1 MPDLL
6 LSMGVQSV
14 SDAALWGGLL
24 ATLYALMQLLCSPLL
39 GALSDRFG
47 RRPVMLSSLFAMA
60 IDYVVLSA
68 ASALWVLLV
77 GRAIAGIM
85 GATYATASAY
95 IADVSPPAERARR
108 FGFIGAVFGLGF
120 VMGPALGGLV
130 GEWHVRG
137 PFMLAA
143 VLAAAN
149 GLLAYF
155 YFSETLPVA
164 SRRLFSWRRANPF
177 GALRRALSLPALR
190 WLLVGYLLLELGNHV
205 YPSVWSYWSKSTFNW
220 SVTMIGISLA
230 AYGIGLVVVQGTLV
244 RPVVKRLGEPRTIL
258 VGLTMGALA
267 AFSFGFAG
275 VDWLVFALIPFAA
288 LSDLAGPALTSLM
301 SARVEANEQG
311 ELQGVLASL
320 TALASVAMPPLAT
333 YLFYTFTREAAL
345 LHFPGAPFV
354 LSGLFIAVA
363 IPLMWRTLFRNPGV
377 T

>member
-164 SRRLFSWRRANPF
+164 SRRLFS
-177 GALRRALSLPALR
+177 
-190 WLLVGYLLLELGNHV
+190 
-205 YPSVWSYWSKSTFNW
+205 
-220 SVTMIGISLA
+220 
-230 AYGIGLVVVQGTLV
+230 
-244 RPVVKRLGEPRTIL
+244 
-258 VGLTMGALA
+258 
-267 AFSFGFAG
+267 
-275 VDWLVFALIPFAA
+275 
-288 LSDLAGPALTSLM
+288 
-301 SARVEANEQG
+301 
-311 ELQGVLASL
+311 
-320 TALASVAMPPLAT
+320 
-333 YLFYTFTREAAL
+333 
-345 LHFPGAPFV
+345 
-354 LSGLFIAVA
+354 
-363 IPLMWRTLFRNPGV
+363 
-377 T
+377 